1 MVHIG
6 KALRELRK
14 AAGYS
19 VPEVCVKT
27 GLSFSVIQRIEST
40 EDPNCKLHTIKALL
54 DMYGMKLSEFF
65 KSIGE

>member
-27 GLSFSVIQRIEST
+27 GLSFAAIQKIEST
-40 EDPNCKLHTIKALL
+40 EDPNCKLHTLKALL
-54 DMYGMKLSEFF
+54 DMYDVKLSEFF